1 MSSVFFFFLLLF
13 FKSLRVDVCDG
24 AAGAPAQLPAAAD
37 TMCQG
42 QDDMIVHSVCRKQK
56 WEVA

>member
-1 MSSVFFFFLLLF
+1 MSFIFLLF
-13 FKSLRVDVCDG
+13 FQILCVDVCDG

-56 WEVA
+56 